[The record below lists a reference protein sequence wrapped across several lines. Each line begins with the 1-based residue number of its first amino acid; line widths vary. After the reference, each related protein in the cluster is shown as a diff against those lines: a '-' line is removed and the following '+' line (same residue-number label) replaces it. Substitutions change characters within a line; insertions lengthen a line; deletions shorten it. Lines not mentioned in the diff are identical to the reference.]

1 MYWAL
6 DMTFRED
13 ESRICKAQGP
23 LVFNVMRKIAIA
35 LFKQDNTKRASM
47 VAKKKRAGLD
57 DEYRS
62 ILLELEIKMR

>member
-1 MYWAL
+1 
-6 DMTFRED
+6 
-13 ESRICKAQGP
+13 
-23 LVFNVMRKIAIA
+23 MRKIAIA